1 ALDAARLGLATL
13 RAQTRREDEAERVL
27 RDGLARAASPG
38 ELHLALGLLAGQ
50 RQRWEEAAR
59 ELRAADALLPGHA
72 RVRRNLDAVER
83 YLERT
88 RPR

>member
-1 ALDAARLGLATL
+1 MAKGTLHEPVMKAKLKAAEL
-13 RAQTRREDEAERVL
+13 RVVDT
-27 RDGLARAASPG
+27 P
-38 ELHLALGLLAGQ
+38 
-50 RQRWEEAAR
+50 AAR

>member
-1 ALDAARLGLATL
+1 
-13 RAQTRREDEAERVL
+13 EHVL
-27 RDGLARAASPG
+27 RDGLGRTANAG

-50 RQRWEEAAR
+50 RQRWDEAAR
-59 ELRAADALLPGHA
+59 ELRAANGLLPGHA